1 VAIGYPALYRSV
13 SRAIQPANPHEGPP
27 VRERLTI
34 SLSIC
39 LAASI
44 PVLAAAMDDG
54 STGVKQQGTASK
66 ETPDQETPAKKSPE
80 GTTAAKKAPAPG
92 KAARKKAVKASAAKK
107 KAAKNTG
114 LDMEPAIVCKSID
127 GYEDYEPL
135 PGAAQTSEEKLLV
148 YIRPT
153 GYQSEKV
160 EKGYQAHLTIDGEV
174 RKRGEKTILRQKKKL
189 LDYQPV
195 YSTPVY
201 FIYLKHAVSLKGLV
215 PGDYELT
222 IILHDEIAKGATA
235 SQVVKFKIIPNVD
248 PGKVE
253 EQPPPNELDGL

>member
-1 VAIGYPALYRSV
+1 MQQRLRISV
-13 SRAIQPANPHEGPP
+13 
-27 VRERLTI
+27 
-34 SLSIC
+34 SIC

-54 STGVKQQGTASK
+54 PSGVKQQGSESK
-66 ETPDQETPAKKSPE
+66 ATSDLKTTAKKTPE
-80 GTTAAKKAPAPG
+80 SATAAKKAPAPG
-92 KAARKKAVKASAAKK
+92 KSARNKAVKGSAAKK
-107 KAAKNTG
+107 KAAKDTG
-114 LDMEPAIVCKSID
+114 LDMEPAIVCKAID

-153 GYQSEKV
+153 GFQSEKV

-174 RKRGEKTILRQKKKL
+174 RKRGEKGILRQKKKL
-189 LDYQPV
+189 LEYQPV

-201 FIYLKHAVSLKGLV
+201 FIYLKSSMSLKGLA
-215 PGDYELT
+215 PGDYDLT

-235 SQVVKFKIIPNVD
+235 TQVVKFKIIPNLD
-248 PGKVE
+248 PRKVRE
-253 EQPPPNELDGL
+253 PPPPNELDALYLPFMNLEIPDPDDE

>member
-1 VAIGYPALYRSV
+1 M
-13 SRAIQPANPHEGPP
+13 QQ
-27 VRERLTI
+27 RLTI
-34 SLSIC
+34 VVYVC
-39 LAASI
+39 LAASTS
-44 PVLAAAMDDG
+44 VLAAAMYGG
-54 STGVKQQGTASK
+54 SAQAKQQGTASK
-66 ETPDQETPAKKSPE
+66 TTSDQETPSKKSPE
-80 GTTAAKKAPAPG
+80 GATAAKKAPAPG
-92 KAARKKAVKASAAKK
+92 KAAKKKSVKGSAPKK

-148 YIRPT
+148 YMRPT
-153 GYQSEKV
+153 GFQSEKV

-189 LDYQPV
+189 LEYQPV

-201 FIYLKHAVSLKGLV
+201 FIYLKHSVSLKGLA

-235 SQVVKFKIIPNVD
+235 TQVVKFKIIPNLD
-248 PGKVE
+248 PRKVKE
-253 EQPPPNELDGL
+253 PPAPNELDELYAPFMNFEIPGPDDE